1 MNDRQENFFSM
12 VLATR
17 LVLEAN
23 KSDWQPI
30 AGFVSAVD
38 DLDEKIEDTEASRLA
53 QEEDRT
59 GIATNKNEVE
69 ANLIK
74 TTLNISGAIQ
84 AYAADQGDVELKERV
99 SFTKGELQKQRD
111 TILRDISIIV
121 LKEAQKIGAPLND
134 YGVTAAEVSDFET
147 LTEDYRDIMSRPR
160 VGTTDRK
167 TATEDLVKHL
177 DEIRVIYKE
186 RIDKLMLNFED
197 THTHF
202 FEKYFNARKIADV

>member
-1 MNDRQENFFSM
+1 MDIGGTATAGL
-12 VLATR
+12 LA
-17 LVLEAN
+17 LL
-23 KSDWQPI
+23 
-30 AGFVSAVD
+30 
-38 DLDEKIEDTEASRLA
+38 
-53 QEEDRT
+53 